1 MENPS
6 FSSVIFPFKPPF
18 SWCSHMFSR
27 LSQHFSCCHSFPIK
41 PFSCF
46 LDFRCLSPRTSGG
59 PAFFDW
65 AATHQSFTV
74 PSCSPQKGLKSL
86 GLESNWLCLKLG
98 KPQTWWFLIMFID
111 VHSSSF
117 NFPLKIVVTL
127 VYLPSLRQP
136 LKWKLVLISATA
148 HHQWHGFGISMSKSG
163 PWIPFPSHKKKHY

>member
-6 FSSVIFPFKPPF
+6 FCSVIFPFKPPV

-41 PFSCF
+41 PSSCF
-46 LDFRCLSPRTSGG
+46 LDFPCFSPRTSGG
-59 PAFFDW
+59 PSFDW

-98 KPQTWWFLIMFID
+98 KPRTWWFLIMFID
-111 VHSSSF
+111 VHWC
-117 NFPLKIVVTL
+117 
-127 VYLPSLRQP
+127 SLMFIEVHSISP
-136 LKWKLVLISATA
+136 WKLLSLGCIPPVWDKPS
-148 HHQWHGFGISMSKSG
+148 SG
-163 PWIPFPSHKKKHY
+163 N

>member
-1 MENPS
+1 
-6 FSSVIFPFKPPF
+6 
-18 SWCSHMFSR
+18 MFSR

-41 PFSCF
+41 PSSCF

-111 VHSSSF
+111 VHWCSF
-117 NFPLKIVVTL
+117 KFIQFPLENCCRHFGVSPQFETTPQVETSSNQCHCPPPVTWLWNFHVKIRSMDSISKPQKKTL
-127 VYLPSLRQP
+127 L
-136 LKWKLVLISATA
+136 
-148 HHQWHGFGISMSKSG
+148 
-163 PWIPFPSHKKKHY
+163 SHDYTC